1 MKLTFLSSSF
11 LPTEVGSSSVHV
23 ETQEGLCQRLCFQ
36 RQWSQRAEP
45 RPPTTQCWSRNA
57 SFELPLG
64 ASRERL
70 ESSADLRL
78 SARPWVEVVMSLGR
92 RRPAKHLRSY
102 WSLYGASFERQC
114 LPWGCSL
121 CRHREQCLPRAD
133 SVSEH
138 GS

>member
-11 LPTEVGSSSVHV
+11 LSTEVGSSSVYV
-23 ETQEGLCQRLCFQ
+23 ETQEGLCRRLCFQ

-45 RPPTTQCWSRNA
+45 RPPTTQCWGRNA

-92 RRPAKHLRSY
+92 RRPAKHLRSC
-102 WSLYGASFERQC
+102 WSLFGAGFEMLFR
-114 LPWGCSL
+114 PWECQF
-121 CRHREQCLPRAD
+121 CHW
-133 SVSEH
+133 
-138 GS
+138 